1 MERQQNR
8 NRNSEEGLQSDEE
21 ENKLGSRLQAQRTF
35 PSTHGTGIGRV
46 GKAATGGVSLAMLQE
61 APGTNTRPCFR
72 VRLTKAYARGAA
84 GVSFGP

>member
-46 GKAATGGVSLAMLQE
+46 SKAATGGVSLGAHHTPCCRKP
-61 APGTNTRPCFR
+61 PG
-72 VRLTKAYARGAA
+72 LTPDL
-84 GVSFGP
+84 VSG